1 MIDRT
6 RKNDTKH
13 ADVIRQLAIFQREC
27 ASVED
32 DPEIRSVFM
41 NDAKSMRGLASLV
54 RKGKQAAAKET
65 LVNMHPDCR
74 CLIQHATFNYVM
86 FDILEVE

>member
-1 MIDRT
+1 MTDRT

-32 DPEIRSVFM
+32 DPVIRSVFM
-41 NDAKSMRGLASLV
+41 NDAKLMRGLASLV
-54 RKGKQAAAKET
+54 RKGKQAQAKEA
-65 LVNMHPDCR
+65 LVNMDPDCR
-74 CLIQHATFNYVM
+74 CLLRHATFNYV
-86 FDILEVE
+86 LEVE